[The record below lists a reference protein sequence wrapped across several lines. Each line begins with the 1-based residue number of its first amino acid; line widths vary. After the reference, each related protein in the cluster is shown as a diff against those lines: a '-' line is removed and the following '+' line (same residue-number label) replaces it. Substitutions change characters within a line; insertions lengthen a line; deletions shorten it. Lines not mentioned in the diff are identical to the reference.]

1 MRTKEVMK
9 HTEALQAPVDKIS
22 TDAAAHQCFFW
33 LCCFQC
39 GCSHKNN
46 TKKKKKRW
54 EISGPECKQEGPF
67 SISRCDS
74 SSRSCSSVSNKPRG
88 VCLVQKVA
96 TGLDRLATNN
106 PIFMPQVF
114 PPLRWENV
122 NLART
127 VSKNIWGQSQP
138 CLFLYRLFSLD

>member
-46 TKKKKKRW
+46 TKKKKKDEKYLALSVNKKVLFLSQGVIARREVAAQFQRSPEVYVW
-54 EISGPECKQEGPF
+54 SRRLPPDLTDLQQTTQFLCPRFSHLWDGKMLTLQGRCQRISG
-67 SISRCDS
+67 
-74 SSRSCSSVSNKPRG
+74 VSHSH
-88 VCLVQKVA
+88 VCFF
-96 TGLDRLATNN
+96 TGFLA
-106 PIFMPQVF
+106 
-114 PPLRWENV
+114 
-122 NLART
+122 
-127 VSKNIWGQSQP
+127 
-138 CLFLYRLFSLD
+138 